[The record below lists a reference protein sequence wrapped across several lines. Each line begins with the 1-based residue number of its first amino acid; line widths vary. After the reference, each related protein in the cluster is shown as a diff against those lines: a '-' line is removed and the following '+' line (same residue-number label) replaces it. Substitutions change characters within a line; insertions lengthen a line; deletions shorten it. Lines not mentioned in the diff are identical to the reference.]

1 MRDECLRIPHPSSL
15 IPQKMSRGKRFSS
28 MMRGSIGGMRR
39 VAGYAT
45 NKVRAR
51 RVRKREE
58 RSRELTRVNGARRV
72 VITGIGAITC
82 LGLSLQ
88 ETWDAMVAGKSGIG
102 PVTRFDASHLPVR
115 IAGEI
120 KGFDASKYIDQK
132 ELRRTARVSHVA
144 VAAAQEAYLASG
156 LEIGKDVQHDRV
168 GVVMGTAM
176 GGFEMSESALAD
188 LRIGPRKMNPFAL
201 PAALP
206 NAPGHHISKVF
217 GAKGV
222 LSTVVAACASG
233 TQSIGDAAEMIRR
246 GKADAMFAGGVEAV
260 INESALAGFALMRVL
275 STNNENPEG
284 AQRPFD
290 ITRNG
295 FVYSEGCVV
304 MMLESLEVARGR
316 GAHIYAEVLGLG
328 VSSDAYHIAIPDP
341 TGSGAVRAMQWAIED
356 AGVRPEDVD
365 YVNAHGS
372 ATETNDPLETKAIKL
387 VFGERAYDIPVSS
400 TKSMTGHAMGASGS
414 IEALAT
420 VMSLK
425 TGILTPTI
433 NLNTP
438 DPECDLDYVP
448 NVARKD
454 DIQVAVSN
462 SFGLGGQN
470 ASIVL
475 ARYEE

>member
-1 MRDECLRIPHPSSL
+1 
-15 IPQKMSRGKRFSS
+15 
-28 MMRGSIGGMRR
+28 
-39 VAGYAT
+39 
-45 NKVRAR
+45 
-51 RVRKREE
+51 
-58 RSRELTRVNGARRV
+58 
-72 VITGIGAITC
+72 
-82 LGLSLQ
+82 
-88 ETWDAMVAGKSGIG
+88 
-102 PVTRFDASHLPVR
+102 
-115 IAGEI
+115 
-120 KGFDASKYIDQK
+120 
-132 ELRRTARVSHVA
+132 
-144 VAAAQEAYLASG
+144 
-156 LEIGKDVQHDRV
+156 
-168 GVVMGTAM
+168 
-176 GGFEMSESALAD
+176 
-188 LRIGPRKMNPFAL
+188 
-201 PAALP
+201 
-206 NAPGHHISKVF
+206 
-217 GAKGV
+217 
-222 LSTVVAACASG
+222 
-233 TQSIGDAAEMIRR
+233 
-246 GKADAMFAGGVEAV
+246 
-260 INESALAGFALMRVL
+260 MRVL
-275 STNNENPEG
+275 STSNDEPTK

-304 MMLESLEVARGR
+304 MMLESLEVARAR

-328 VSSDAYHIAIPDP
+328 VSSDAHHIAIPDP

-356 AGVRPEDVD
+356 AGIRPEEVD

-372 ATETNDPLETKAIKL
+372 ATETNDPLETRAIKQ

-433 NLNTP
+433 NLQTP

-448 NVARKD
+448 NVARQD

-470 ASIVL
+470 ASIVF